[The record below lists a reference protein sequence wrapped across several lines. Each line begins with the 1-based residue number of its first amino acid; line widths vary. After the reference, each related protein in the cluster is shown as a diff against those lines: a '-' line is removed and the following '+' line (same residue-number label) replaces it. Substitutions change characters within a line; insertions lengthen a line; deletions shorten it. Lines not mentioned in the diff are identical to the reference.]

1 MCSREWASGPAAHS
15 LWMLGGSF
23 SLFRPQIPYPYNG
36 DAVIPLIGFL

>member
-1 MCSREWASGPAAHS
+1 MQQGVGFWASLHS

-36 DAVIPLIGFL
+36 DVVIPLIGFL